1 MGNIDGN
8 TESTLKGEASE
19 GGGRCQQ
26 EQHKSPSSHPLLQ
39 KKKAGSY
46 LKNNHNY
53 ELFLSTGE
61 RKAHQESEP
70 VEEKKRGE

>member
-8 TESTLKGEASE
+8 TESTLKEEASE
-19 GGGRCQQ
+19 GERRCQQ

-46 LKNNHNY
+46 LNY
-53 ELFLSTGE
+53 ELFLSTGKRE
-61 RKAHQESEP
+61 AHQESEP